1 MRTRCRGPGSSDVAG
16 SHVFPIREDGVMKR
30 ILILSTSVAMLVAA
44 GSTALH
50 AQGRG
55 RGRGEK
61 PDKPNKEEQRDRVS
75 AEEQQRRAQ
84 EEQRRAAAY
93 QQRLDQQLRVLQ
105 QQNAQLEQQKRAAQ
119 LREQQQ
125 YAIRL
130 QQQRQRLQAARDY
143 SRDPYVSAPHTFR
156 CTFAGTTR
164 QTNQYGA
171 DLLRQ
176 AVNDG
181 YQQGYLAG
189 RADHQDHWR
198 ASYQNSQAYRDADYG
213 YTGNYIDE
221 ADYSYY
227 FRQGFRRGYDD
238 GYNTRLQYGT
248 TSGGSA
254 SILSNV
260 LTAILGLV
268 PIR

>member
-1 MRTRCRGPGSSDVAG
+1 M
-16 SHVFPIREDGVMKR
+16 
-30 ILILSTSVAMLVAA
+30 
-44 GSTALH
+44 
-50 AQGRG
+50 
-55 RGRGEK
+55 
-61 PDKPNKEEQRDRVS
+61 S

-93 QQRLDQQLRVLQ
+93 QQRLDQQLRIIQ
-105 QQNAQLEQQKRAAQ
+105 QQNAQLQQQKRAAQ

-125 YAIRL
+125 YAAQL

-156 CTFAGTTR
+156 YTFAGNTR

-189 RADHQDHWR
+189 RADHQDHWK
-198 ASYQNSQAYRDADYG
+198 ANYQNSQAYRDADYG
-213 YTGNYIDE
+213 YTGNYVDE
-221 ADYSYY
+221 SDYSYY
-227 FRQGFRRGYDD
+227 FRQGFRRGIWTTETTV
-238 GYNTRLQYGT
+238 GCNTAPRAT
-248 TSGGSA
+248 ARFRFSSM
-254 SILSNV
+254 V
-260 LTAILGLV
+260 LTSILGLV
-268 PIR
+268 ADSLTRRAKVPAVPRSSAFARLPRAARAPALAPSRSRSTRVQLRKRS